1 MSTYYLVEPTTVAP
15 TTPVYDY
22 GSVYSQISA
31 YLFGINVSLA
41 SMSTNSTLAKNSLIG
56 IENSMNTGSTTVVS
70 VLSDIAE
77 KLASIETH
85 QDKIRELAEGNGI
98 RVVGPYELVQFI
110 TTYRILI
117 EEGKLLSFRDKQ
129 PSAKEVDK
137 ALNDLGDYI
146 AKIKQN
152 IPKDF

>member
-1 MSTYYLVEPTTVAP
+1 MSTYYIVEPTTAAP
-15 TTPVYDY
+15 TTPVYNY
-22 GSVYSQISA
+22 SSVYSQISA
-31 YLFGINVSLA
+31 YLSGIDADTSAITTSLA
-41 SMSTNSTLAKNSLIG
+41 LIATSLANISTNSTTVASTLI
-56 IENSMNTGSTTVVS
+56 TV
-70 VLSDIAE
+70 AE
-77 KLASIETH
+77 KQTAMETY
-85 QDKIRELAEGNGI
+85 QKKLKELGEGI
-98 RVVGPYELVQFI
+98 RVVGTYELVQFI

-137 ALNDLGDYI
+137 ALNDLDDYI

>member
-1 MSTYYLVEPTTVAP
+1 MSTYYIVEPTTAAP
-15 TTPVYDY
+15 TTPVYNY
-22 GSVYSQISA
+22 SSVYSQISA
-31 YLFGINVSLA
+31 YLSGIDADTSAITTSLA
-41 SMSTNSTLAKNSLIG
+41 LIATSLANISTNSTTVASTLI
-56 IENSMNTGSTTVVS
+56 TV
-70 VLSDIAE
+70 AE
-77 KLASIETH
+77 KHTAMETY
-85 QDKIRELAEGNGI
+85 QKKLKELGEGNGI

>member
-1 MSTYYLVEPTTVAP
+1 MSTYYLVEPAEAP
-15 TTPVYDY
+15 AVVPTPIVYNY

-31 YLFGINVSLA
+31 YLSGIEADTSAMAASLA
-41 SMSTNSTLAKNSLIG
+41 LIAASLTNISTNSTTVASNL
-56 IENSMNTGSTTVVS
+56 TTV
-70 VLSDIAE
+70 AE
-77 KLASIETH
+77 KQTAMETY
-85 QDKIRELAEGNGI
+85 QRRLKELGEGNGI
-98 RVVGPYELVQFI
+98 HVVGPYELVQFI

-129 PSAKEVDK
+129 PSDKEVSK
-137 ALNDLGDYI
+137 ALNDLGNYI